1 MPGLVIGFK
10 FHPKASEMKKF
21 NISSL
26 PFYLIFFVYFTI
38 HASLSAQNLNEV
50 YERFRPEIEKIR
62 NQEDA
67 KNLIFTH
74 ARNEFELTEDLMTFL
89 VALNGG
95 AYTEQIDFLMTVPIQ
110 KWNPNIGPGGWGAY
124 QIENARMLVK
134 KNVTTAFHNVSNYA
148 SKISEGFKYYNLC
161 SSILE
166 ALEGDGGAKLKSIQL
181 SFEIVRDWMLADFP
195 NFNAAILSAGII
207 SYSLDKFI
215 NTTLDEYNEYWWN
228 KYSSYLLDK
237 YPGFIQEW
245 ANPSMQGDM
254 GKFLESRLTEFWDS
268 AEQFE
273 QGAPVMYRNS
283 EYAKN
288 MFGPSFA
295 ARYYKDYLH
304 QSFLTWA
311 KRNAEIEEANA
322 WTAAEKNAIALKELL
337 GEIKIMK
344 AAIEAAGQQMNEKT
358 PISLIVIPGKV
369 NLKAGESVSFRA
381 MAVFEDQ
388 SNADVTEMDN
398 VSWSSGTNSFTVT
411 DDTEAGEQII
421 TVTYMNLSAKAVV
434 TVAEREDE
442 KEPPC
447 GENQK
452 WSPEKKKCVCIEG
465 YEMIEELGKC
475 VSIDDMISEMAGEEP
490 DTSCNEKL
498 MAVSLSRLKE
508 IVAESQ
514 MMSARFNNLLSN
526 FMKSVNEKQGIPCS
540 DQLIAAA
547 YAGAKQIEQEMQ
559 DLEDE
564 ATKISSE
571 LIIEAALCQLNNP
584 EYDVSSII
592 GLAGQMGSPLGRI
605 SQGIAGMESE
615 LMVNGCDQ
623 KEVADLGNSI
633 AETTTDP
640 EVLAAIQSGGM
651 IQPPGNTDGG
661 TMGAVAVLYDG
672 TDAPLS
678 YVTVAV
684 NINLSTFNFVLAKD
698 AQEVQ
703 NFENIALKE
712 GDRIQI
718 TVHGTSLNPSFTLLP
733 SDFAWIDPE
742 TQQQTTPG
750 NGICLFTMVI
760 AIHFNAD
767 EEVNRYEM
775 IVGIGTIGF
784 GIPGFPEGSG
794 RELRF

>member
-1 MPGLVIGFK
+1 
-10 FHPKASEMKKF
+10 MKKF
-21 NISSL
+21 NTFRIQVYLISFLCFALYTSL
-26 PFYLIFFVYFTI
+26 P
-38 HASLSAQNLNEV
+38 AQDLTEV
-50 YERFRPEIEKIR
+50 YERFRPEIVKIR

-67 KNLIFTH
+67 KNFIFTH
-74 ARNEFELTEDLMTFL
+74 ARNEFELTEDIMTFL

-95 AYTEQIDFLMTVPIQ
+95 VFTEQINFLMNVPVQ
-110 KWNPNIGPGGWGAY
+110 KWNMNIGPGGWGAY
-124 QIENARMLVK
+124 QIENVPMLVK

-148 SKISEGFKYYNLC
+148 SKISEGLKYYNLC
-161 SSILE
+161 SSISE
-166 ALEGDGGAKLKSIQL
+166 ALEGDGGAKLKSVQL

-207 SYSLDKFI
+207 NYSLDKFI

-228 KYSSYLLDK
+228 KYSSYLLKK
-237 YPGFIQEW
+237 YPGFIQDW
-245 ANPSMQGDM
+245 ADPSMQGDI
-254 GKFLESRLTEFWDS
+254 GKFLESRLTEFWES

-273 QGAPVMYRNS
+273 QGAPFMYQHS
-283 EYAKN
+283 EYARN
-288 MFGPSFA
+288 QLGPSFA
-295 ARYYKDYLH
+295 ARYYRDYLH
-304 QSFLTWA
+304 QSFLAWA
-311 KRNAEIEEANA
+311 KRNAEIEEGNA
-322 WTAAEKNAIALKELL
+322 WRAAENNAIALKELL
-337 GEIKIMK
+337 GEIKMMK
-344 AAIEAAGQQMNEKT
+344 AAIEAAEQQMNEKT
-358 PISLIVIPGKV
+358 PISLIVIPNKV

-381 MAVFEDQ
+381 IAVFEDQ
-388 SNADVTEMDN
+388 SNTDVTQLEN
-398 VSWSSGTNSFTVT
+398 TSWSSGTNSFTVT
-411 DDTEAGEQII
+411 DDTEAGEQSI
-421 TVTYMNLSAKAVV
+421 TVTYMNLQAKAVV
-434 TVAEREDE
+434 TVAESEDE
-442 KEPPC
+442 KDTQC
-447 GENQK
+447 GENQE
-452 WSPEKKKCVCIEG
+452 WSPEKKRCVCIEG

-475 VSIDDMISEMAGEEP
+475 VSIDDVISEMAGEEP
-490 DTSCNEKL
+490 DTVCNEKI
-498 MAVSLSRLKE
+498 MAESLSRLRE

-514 MMSARFNNLLSN
+514 SMSARFTSLLSN
-526 FMKSVNEKQGIPCS
+526 FMKSVNEKHGIPCN

-564 ATKISSE
+564 ATRISSE
-571 LIIEAALCQLNNP
+571 LIVEAALCQLNNP
-584 EYDVSSII
+584 DYDVSSII
-592 GLAGQMGSPLGRI
+592 GLVGQMGSPLGRI

-615 LMVNGCDQ
+615 LLINGCDQ
-623 KEVADLGNSI
+623 QEVADLGNSI

-640 EVLAAIQSGGM
+640 EVLAAMQSGGI

-672 TDAPLS
+672 MDAPLS

-684 NINLSTFNFVLAKD
+684 NLNLSTFNFVLAKD
-698 AQEVQ
+698 AQDVQ
-703 NFENIALKE
+703 NFENTSLKE

-750 NGICLFTMVI
+750 SGICLFTMVI
-760 AIHFNAD
+760 AIHFNPD
-767 EEVNRYEM
+767 EQVNRYEM

>member
-1 MPGLVIGFK
+1 
-10 FHPKASEMKKF
+10 MKKF

-26 PFYLIFFVYFTI
+26 HFYLIFFLYLTI
-38 HASLSAQNLNEV
+38 HTTLPAQDLSEV
-50 YERFRPEIEKIR
+50 YERFRPEIEKIQ

-67 KNLIFTH
+67 KNFVFTH
-74 ARNEFELTEDLMTFL
+74 ARNEFELTEDIMTFL

-95 AYTEQIDFLMTVPIQ
+95 AYTKQIKFLMDVPIQ

-124 QIENARMLVK
+124 QIENARILVK

-148 SKISEGFKYYNLC
+148 SKISEGLKYYSLC

-181 SFEIVRDWMLADFP
+181 AFEIVRDWMLADFP
-195 NFNAAILSAGII
+195 NFNAAIFSVGLIN
-207 SYSLDKFI
+207 YSLDKFI

-228 KYSSYLLDK
+228 KYSSYLLNK
-237 YPGFIQEW
+237 YPGFIQDW

-254 GKFLESRLTEFWDS
+254 GKFLESRLAEFWDS
-268 AEQFE
+268 ADQFE
-273 QGAPVMYRNS
+273 QGAPFMYQHS
-283 EYAKN
+283 EYARN
-288 MFGPSFA
+288 QLGPSFA
-295 ARYYKDYLH
+295 ARYYRDYLH
-304 QSFLTWA
+304 QSFLAWA
-311 KRNAEIEEANA
+311 KRNAEMEEANA
-322 WTAAEKNAIALKELL
+322 WREAENNARALKELL
-337 GEIKIMK
+337 GEIKMMK

-358 PISLIVIPGKV
+358 PISLIVIPNKV
-369 NLKAGESVSFRA
+369 NLKAGESASFRA
-381 MAVFEDQ
+381 FAVFEDQ
-388 SNADVTEMDN
+388 SSADVTEMEAA
-398 VSWSSGTNSFTVT
+398 SWSSGDNSFTVT
-411 DDTEAGEQII
+411 DDTEAGEQSI
-421 TVTYMNLSAKAVV
+421 TVTYMNLQAKAVV
-434 TVAEREDE
+434 NVAEREDD
-442 KEPPC
+442 KETQC
-447 GENQK
+447 GENQE
-452 WSPEKKKCVCIEG
+452 WSPEEKKCVCIEG

-475 VSIDDMISEMAGEEP
+475 MNINEVISDMAGEEP
-490 DTSCNEKL
+490 DTVCNEKL
-498 MAVSLSRLKE
+498 MAESLSRLRE
-508 IVAESQ
+508 IIAESNL
-514 MMSARFNNLLSN
+514 MSARFNNLLSN
-526 FMKSVNEKQGIPCS
+526 FMKSVNEKHGIPCN

-564 ATKISSE
+564 ATRVSSE
-571 LIIEAALCQLNNP
+571 LIVEAALCQLTNP
-584 EYDVSSII
+584 DYDVSSII

-615 LMVNGCDQ
+615 LLINGCDQ
-623 KEVADLGNSI
+623 QEAADLGNSI

-651 IQPPGNTDGG
+651 FQPPEYTEGG
-661 TMGAVAVLYDG
+661 TLGAVAVVYDG
-672 TDAPLS
+672 MDAPMS

-684 NINLSTFNFVLAKD
+684 NLNFSAFNFVLAKN

-712 GDRIQI
+712 GDRVQI

-750 NGICLFTMVI
+750 TGISLFTMVI
-760 AIHFNAD
+760 AIHFNTD

-775 IVGIGTIGF
+775 IVGIGTIGY